1 MSLQP
6 LARLTGAHKRFGK
19 IAALDGLN
27 LAVNRGEMLALL
39 GPNGAGKSTAIS
51 ILLGLQSPDR
61 GSAELFGEDPQLH
74 RRTPA
79 NRRHDAGGQPVAG
92 HASRAS

>member
-1 MSLQP
+1 MSQQP
-6 LARLTGAHKRFGK
+6 LAQLIGAHKRFGN

-51 ILLGLQSPDR
+51 ILLGLQNPDQ
-61 GSAELFGEDPQLH
+61 GSAELFGEDPAVH
-74 RRTPA
+74 RGAPA
-79 NRRHDAGGQPVAG
+79 HRRHDAGNQP
-92 HASRAS
+92 SRASCARVN